1 MKAEGRIIFN
11 YVIPI
16 LKSLATYRLYA
27 SICKDMAR
35 VPIGIKLSL
44 KPLMNLALTQV
55 YICFAFLLF
64 RAGLFQD

>member
-1 MKAEGRIIFN
+1 MKAEYRIVFN
-11 YVIPI
+11 YLIPI

-27 SICKDMAR
+27 SICRDAR

-55 YICFAFLLF
+55 SIGFAFLLF
-64 RAGLFQD
+64 RAGLLDD